1 VQVYLFWFVPREA
14 RFPAHAALAGEGG
27 DGPPDPASELSL
39 WEDRTRY
46 DKRLNWQ
53 ASARHKT
60 AAPAAAPAAGP
71 AAAPAAGPAAAG
83 AAPAKLAGTLRLSA
97 RRGQVTFRQPS
108 IVLPADHRAAEEPV
122 VPSRPARRRAAV
134 AAP

>member
-1 VQVYLFWFVPREA
+1 MQVYLFWFVPREA

-71 AAAPAAGPAAAG
+71 AAAG